1 MPTLFGALVWCWQY
15 LGRDPDRLINSL
27 TRGFAAGDIL
37 THIRYRP
44 PTRLLQLLQHRLQS
58 VDEDHF
64 QRRQAAAI
72 QFISQLEDQAMRPG
86 QSARQNSF
94 WLVPL
99 LMPDSQLA
107 IQAIRQVGFDATN
120 ITTSLKSFGETSS
133 QAQQL
138 IEHVVYLQIDPNWS
152 EEEYQQ
158 LAEVI
163 NSFSTQEIKQ
173 LTSELIQNI

>member
-1 MPTLFGALVWCWQY
+1 
-15 LGRDPDRLINSL
+15 LGHDYHPQQINSTL
-27 TRGFAAGDIL
+27 TQVTLA
-37 THIRYRP
+37 RP
-44 PTRLLQLLQHRLQS
+44 LCLCSLPLAQTLQLLRHRLQS
-58 VDEDHF
+58 VDQHHF
-64 QRRQAAAI
+64 QRRQEAAI
-72 QFISQLEDQAMRPG
+72 QFITRLKAQAMLPG
-86 QSARQNSF
+86 QSARQNSY

-107 IQAIRQVGFDATN
+107 IQAIRQLGFDATN
-120 ITTSLKSFGETSS
+120 ITTSLKSFSETSS

-152 EEEYQQ
+152 AEEYQQ

-163 NSFSTQEIKQ
+163 NSFSAQEIKQ